1 MIFSSQKNSDMQLNK
16 KLIISGK
23 ITALTG
29 IAIGGTNAAMSIGG
43 VDKGVIRNPLNN
55 EPYIP
60 GSSLKGKMRSLL
72 ELRDGTL
79 GTESMG
85 AVKNGPTNNQKF
97 RAARLFGNAATSGT
111 QRPSRVVVRDAYL
124 DRSQIEE
131 NFFKGADLPFTEV
144 KTEVVIDRITSRAM
158 PRQIERVPAG
168 AKFVFELV
176 LNFYEGDEELGKE
189 ADLKDETIFDQMTKD
204 LFAAMQLLQND
215 YIGAAGSRGSGQ
227 IKFEPD
233 TMKVIERTRS
243 YYEMNSVEKDV
254 TADFKQYFPK

>member
-1 MIFSSQKNSDMQLNK
+1 MQLNK

-29 IAIGGTNAAMSIGG
+29 IAIGGTNQAMSIGG

-79 GTESMG
+79 GNEEMG
-85 AVKNGPTNNQKF
+85 AVKNGPTTNQKHP
-97 RAARLFGNAATSGT
+97 AGRLFGNAVKGDKNI

-124 DRSQIEE
+124 DKEQKESA
-131 NFFKGADLPFTEV
+131 FFKNADLPYTEV

-168 AKFVFELV
+168 AKFDFEVV
-176 LNFYEGDEELGKE
+176 LNFFEGDAELLRE
-189 ADLKDETIFDQMTKD
+189 VNLTDAQLQEQLIKD

-227 IKFEPD
+227 IQFEASSITVKKRD
-233 TMKVIERTRS
+233 RGF
-243 YYEMNSVEKDV
+243 YEMDGAEVDV
-254 TADFKQYFPK
+254 TAEYQQYFPK

>member
-1 MIFSSQKNSDMQLNK
+1 MQLNK

-23 ITALTG
+23 LTALTG
-29 IAIGGTNAAMSIGG
+29 LAIGGTNAAMSIGG

-79 GTESMG
+79 GNEEMG
-85 AVKNGPTNNQKF
+85 AVKNGPTTSQKH
-97 RAARLFGNAATSGT
+97 RAARLFGNAVKGDKNI

-124 DRSQIEE
+124 DRAQIAST
-131 NFFKGADLPFTEV
+131 FFKNADLPYTEV

-168 AKFVFELV
+168 AQFDFELV
-176 LNFYEGDEELGKE
+176 LNFFEGDTELLG
-189 ADLKDETIFDQMTKD
+189 ETKLTDAQLQDQLVID
-204 LFAAMQLLQND
+204 LFSAMQLLQND
-215 YIGAAGSRGSGQ
+215 YLGAAGSRGSGQ
-227 IKFEPD
+227 IRFEANSIKV
-233 TMKVIERTRS
+233 MKRTRQF
-243 YYEMNSVEKDV
+243 YEMDAEAQDEEKNNV
-254 TADFKQYFPK
+254 TADFQKYFPK

>member
-1 MIFSSQKNSDMQLNK
+1 MQLNK

-29 IAIGGTNAAMSIGG
+29 IAIGGTNQAMSIGG

-79 GTESMG
+79 GNEEMG
-85 AVKNGPTNNQKF
+85 AVKNGPTTDQRF
-97 RAARLFGNAATSGT
+97 RAARLFGNAVKEGRI

-124 DRSQIEE
+124 DKAQKDSA
-131 NFFKGADLPFTEV
+131 FFKNADLPYTEV

-168 AKFVFELV
+168 AIFNFEVV
-176 LNFYEGDEELGKE
+176 LNFFEGDAELLDNFNLTD
-189 ADLKDETIFDQMTKD
+189 AQLQDQLVKD
-204 LFAAMQLLQND
+204 LFSAMQLLQND

-227 IKFEPD
+227 IQFEASSISVKKRD
-233 TMKVIERTRS
+233 RGF
-243 YYEMNSVEKDV
+243 YEMGGTEVDV
-254 TADFKQYFPK
+254 TAEYQQYFPK

>member
-1 MIFSSQKNSDMQLNK
+1 MQLNK

-29 IAIGGTNAAMSIGG
+29 IAIGGTNQAMSIGG

-79 GTESMG
+79 GNEEMG
-85 AVKNGPTNNQKF
+85 AVKNGPTTDQRF
-97 RAARLFGNAATSGT
+97 RAARLFGNAVKEGRI

-124 DRSQIEE
+124 DKAQKDSA
-131 NFFKGADLPFTEV
+131 FFKNADLPYTEV

-168 AKFVFELV
+168 AIFNFEVV
-176 LNFYEGDEELGKE
+176 LNFFEGDAELLDNFNLTD
-189 ADLKDETIFDQMTKD
+189 AQLQDQLVKD
-204 LFAAMQLLQND
+204 LFSAMQLLQND

-227 IKFEPD
+227 IQFEASSISVKKRD
-233 TMKVIERTRS
+233 RGF
-243 YYEMNSVEKDV
+243 YEMGGAEVDV
-254 TADFKQYFPK
+254 TAEYQQYFPK